1 MTRYFFLLLFLLGRA
16 SWCAAQLPLNEHEYA
31 DSLNRV
37 LQQAVSDS
45 VKARTNFILSYYWSP
60 KDTVKSKYHLDE
72 GTRFSRKH
80 PFLEALSVFYAAN
93 YYFDVDAAKA
103 EIVYMQADSV
113 LKRFKT
119 KEAFLFRSK
128 AWHSYAVLQNQK
140 SNDKAVIDILLNKC
154 IPLAEQGGDSVLVGD
169 NYMHAGILFMN
180 NQQYDKAETYY
191 KKAIPFL
198 KNAPPTSPVL
208 VRTYMCAATNYT
220 YDKRYPEA
228 KEMLDSAKKILTPFP
243 HSAELPQ
250 YYTEEGVYYFA
261 VGEYEKSLESYEKG
275 IAMARELKQEYN
287 EQSMLFE
294 KYNTLHKLKRY
305 NEAIKVLL
313 YLHDQKTFMRTVG
326 NRQDMYAELAKTYA
340 AMNNMSQA
348 YKWLYQYAELS
359 DSVFQSRLKTDINAL
374 EIKYKNAEHQKQ
386 ILSLKAANEKAAL
399 SIQNSRLISWFLGSV
414 CVLLLIIVVFAVLY
428 YRNNKKLS
436 QQHLKEIEQQQQ
448 IRFSQAMLQGEEQE
462 RRRVARD
469 LHDGLG
475 GMLAGVKINLS
486 GLAASQHTELNKV
499 IYQLDNSVIELR
511 RIARNLMPEALL
523 KFGLE
528 TALKDLCESLMSENL
543 RIDFQAFGIETSIPE
558 QTQVTIYRIVQEL
571 LANAIRHANAT
582 NIVLQCSQNKG
593 SFFITVEDNGKGF
606 DTRSINDIKGMGLHN
621 IKNRVD
627 YLKGRIDIVST
638 TKEGTTINIEL
649 NV

>member
-1 MTRYFFLLLFLLGRA
+1 MTRSFFLLLFLLGKA

-37 LQQAVSDS
+37 LQQSVSDS
-45 VKARTNFILSYYWSP
+45 AKARTNFILSYYWSE
-60 KDTVKSKYHLDE
+60 KDTAKAQYHLEE
-72 GTRFSRKH
+72 GTRLSRKH
-80 PFLEALSVFYAAN
+80 PFLEGLSIFYAAS

-103 EIVYMQADSV
+103 EGLYLQADSL
-113 LKRFKT
+113 LKRIKT

-140 SNDKAVIDILLNKC
+140 GDDKAVIDILLNKC

-191 KKAIPFL
+191 KKALPFL

-220 YDKRYPEA
+220 YSKQYPEA
-228 KEMLDSAKKILTPFP
+228 KAMLDSAKKILAPFP
-243 HSAELPQ
+243 HSSELPQ
-250 YYTEEGVYYFA
+250 YYKEEGVYYYA
-261 VGEYEKSLESYEKG
+261 VEEYEKSLQSYEKG
-275 IAMARELKQEYN
+275 IAMARELKQTYN
-287 EQSMLFE
+287 EQVMLFE

-305 NEAIKVLL
+305 NEAIKVLH
-313 YLHDQKTFMRTVG
+313 YLQGEKTFMRSAG

-340 AMNNMSQA
+340 AMNNMGQA

-359 DSVFQSRLKTDINAL
+359 DSVFESRLKTDINAL

-399 SIQNSRLISWFLGSV
+399 TIENSRLISWFLGSV
-414 CVLLLIIVVFAVLY
+414 CVLLLVIAVFAILY

-448 IRFSQAMLQGEEQE
+448 IKFSQAMLQGEEQE

-486 GLAASQHTELNKV
+486 GIAASQHTELNKV
-499 IYQLDNSVIELR
+499 INQLDNSVIELR

-543 RIDFQAFGIETSIPE
+543 RIEFQAFGIEASIPE

-582 NIVLQCSQNKG
+582 NIVLQCSQNG
-593 SFFITVEDNGKGF
+593 NSFFITVEDNGKGF
-606 DTRSINDIKGMGLHN
+606 DARSINDIKGLGLNN
-621 IKNRVD
+621 IKSRVD
-627 YLKGRIDIVST
+627 YLKGKMDIVST
-638 TKEGTTINIEL
+638 VKEGTTINIEL